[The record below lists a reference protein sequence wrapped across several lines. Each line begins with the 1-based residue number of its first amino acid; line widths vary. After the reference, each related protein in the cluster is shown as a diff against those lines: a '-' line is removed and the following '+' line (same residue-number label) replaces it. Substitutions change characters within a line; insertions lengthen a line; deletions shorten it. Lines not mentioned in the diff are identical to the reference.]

1 MITTTIDIKN
11 NDSAIR
17 VEYDLYQPIEVLFHQ
32 IEMVVEF
39 NEVRDRNVKPTL

>member
-17 VEYDLYQPIEVLFHQ
+17 VEYDIYQPIEVLFHQ
-32 IEMVVEF
+32 IEMTVEF
-39 NEVRDRNVKPTL
+39 TQVGDRNVKPTL